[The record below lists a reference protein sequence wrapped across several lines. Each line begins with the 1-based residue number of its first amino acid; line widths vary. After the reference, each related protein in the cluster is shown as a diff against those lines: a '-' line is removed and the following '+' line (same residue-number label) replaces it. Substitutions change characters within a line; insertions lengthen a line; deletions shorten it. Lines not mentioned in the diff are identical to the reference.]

1 MRRLRRLPRVNRSSI
16 SKLETLEKWRIISP
30 KFFFCENFLEKT
42 RKNKSV
48 NAGLLNKKTNG
59 DILHL
64 EENI

>member
-16 SKLETLEKWRIISP
+16 SKLKLWRNGGLFLQSFSFAKI
-30 KFFFCENFLEKT
+30 LEKT

-48 NAGLLNKKTNG
+48 NAGLLNKETNG